1 MHHALE
7 LPALQ
12 DPASFPQAQQV
23 AWADLRA
30 LAPSPLLLVD
40 SQEPT
45 DILVAL
51 AAGPL
56 CSAAPVEASTRCP
69 LAACCFAH
77 TQHTRCTHYPHKAQ
91 VWPSV
96 CMYKTGWR
104 CVKHLRYAN
113 AETIRPPC
121 KHLIAGLFSPRPNSE
136 PLRPACSA
144 LGSREGQLVLEAFSW
159 RSPVPGR
166 SWQRL
171 RSSGTTAGRLELPR
185 GKHLLRLLA
194 PADRLQAVELRSRT
208 AFQVAEAGKVSSL
221 PRS

>member
-1 MHHALE
+1 MW
-7 LPALQ
+7 PAVQ

-56 CSAAPVEASTRCP
+56 CSAAPVKASARCL
-69 LAACCFAH
+69 LAACCLLP
-77 TQHTRCTHYPHKAQ
+77 CTHTTHTMHITPTKRLFWSA
-91 VWPSV
+91 
-96 CMYKTGWR
+96 CMPT
-104 CVKHLRYAN
+104 L
-113 AETIRPPC
+113 RPPC
-121 KHLIAGLFSPRPNSE
+121 KHLNAGLFHPRPIFK

-171 RSSGTTAGRLELPR
+171 RSNGTTAGRLELPR
-185 GKHLLRLLA
+185 GRHLLRLLA

-221 PRS
+221 PKS